1 MLRVAYTPY
10 TLQFKRPA
18 ATSRGALSSRL
29 IYLLRAWETETPD
42 VAGWGECGPLPQ
54 LSRDDWPDFA
64 DALREVCDVV
74 NAGYMPAPG
83 DPVDLPSIAFGLEMA
98 LRDLQ
103 MGGRRQ
109 LWSTAFSRGE
119 ATLPTHGLIWI
130 DTAEGLL
137 RQVEAKIAAG
147 FRVIKLKVGAL
158 PFAEEIALL
167 RTVRRQHPAG
177 SIELRLDAN
186 GAWSRTEAMACL
198 EQLAPLA
205 IAFVEQPIAAGQWPA
220 LAEICHNSPV
230 PIALDEELIPID
242 GDEQGRRL
250 LDIVQPQHLILKP
263 ALLGGFGRCESWIAE
278 AEARGIGWWINSL
291 LESNLGLNAICQ
303 WTSAVGGD
311 RVHGL
316 GTGGLFANNFSSP
329 LQLADARLMLRPE
342 LPWDLP
348 AFQ

>member
-1 MLRVAYTPY
+1 MLRVAYAPY
-10 TLQFKRPA
+10 TLHFKRPA

-29 IYLLRAWETETPD
+29 IYLLRVWETESPD

-54 LSRDDWPDFA
+54 IGRDDRPDFA

-74 NAGYMPAPG
+74 NAGYVPSPG

-109 LWSTAFSRGE
+109 LWSTPFSRGE
-119 ATLPTHGLIWI
+119 TTLPTHGLIWM
-130 DTAEGLL
+130 DKAEGLL
-137 RQVEAKIAAG
+137 RQIEAKIAAG
-147 FRVIKLKVGAL
+147 FRVVKLKVGAL
-158 PFAEEIALL
+158 PFAEEIAVL
-167 RTVRRQHPAG
+167 RAVRRQHAAG

-186 GAWSRTEAMACL
+186 GAWNRTEAMAYL

-205 IAFVEQPIAAGQWPA
+205 IAYVEQPIAARQWPA
-220 LAEICHNSPV
+220 LAEICRNSPV

-250 LDIVQPQHLILKP
+250 LEVVQPQHLILKP
-263 ALLGGFGRCESWIAE
+263 ALLGGFGRCERWIAE
-278 AEARGIGWWINSL
+278 AEARGIEWWINSL

-316 GTGGLFANNFSSP
+316 GAGGLFTNNFSSP
-329 LQLADARLMLRPE
+329 LQLDDARLMLRSE
-342 LPWDLP
+342 LSWDLP
-348 AFQ
+348 ALQ